1 MLLDCM
7 ILLLLNVFLFASSIN
22 FYWFLKSEIMFCLFL
37 FSICISETNLFRLVY
52 QVVNLAAKNDGLVA
66 TKKYLFGLP
75 NTVENLV
82 LQVACSRLGV
92 SIATMKSA
100 NEALV
105 LKGFAAL
112 ADAGQAPKGAVV
124 LEMVTKSSNQNR

>member
-1 MLLDCM
+1 VNKRLLDRVPSPCS
-7 ILLLLNVFLFASSIN
+7 LLVGD
-22 FYWFLKSEIMFCLFL
+22 
-37 FSICISETNLFRLVY
+37 T
-52 QVVNLAAKNDGLVA
+52 VVSD
-66 TKKYLFGLP
+66 LP